1 MKGHKERKMMDWKG
15 GEPWTP
21 HPNEADRQLQ
31 REQTVMKK
39 LGRDIFESI
48 FKDWVK
54 EERLEV
60 EQ

>member
-1 MKGHKERKMMDWKG
+1 MAIKKGRRWIRK
-15 GEPWTP
+15 GENHGPP

-48 FKDWVK
+48 FKGWAE